1 MDDTAIARGDR
12 AVLVLPTFNE
22 IENLDTFIRKVRAS
36 APLMHILIVDDNS
49 PDGTGALA
57 DRLAAELGNMHVL
70 HRSNDRGLGSA
81 YRTGFRHV
89 LSAAFDRVITMD
101 ADFSHDPAMI
111 PQFLSALGNGSDIVV
126 GSRYCVGGSI
136 VNWPLHRK
144 LLSKWGNAY
153 TRRMLKID
161 ISDCTTGYRGYTA
174 QPLRAIETENVLGD
188 GYVFLSTILKR
199 ASEERLQI
207 TELPIR
213 FLERELGTS
222 KMSWKIVGESMML
235 VTLFGLRRNLRKFVR
250 PARGK

>member
-1 MDDTAIARGDR
+1 MDDTAVARGDR

-22 IENLDTFIRKVRAS
+22 IENLNTFIRKVRAS

-57 DRLAAELGNMHVL
+57 DSLATELGNMHVL
-70 HRSNDRGLGSA
+70 HRSNERGLGSA

-101 ADFSHDPAMI
+101 ADFSHDPTMI
-111 PQFLSALGNGSDIVV
+111 PQFLSALGNGSHIVV

-144 LLSKWGNAY
+144 MLSKWGNAY

-174 QPLRAIETENVLGD
+174 QSLRAIETENVLGD
-188 GYVFLSTILKR
+188 GYVFLSTIMKR

-207 TELPIR
+207 KELPIR

>member
-1 MDDTAIARGDR
+1 
-12 AVLVLPTFNE
+12 
-22 IENLDTFIRKVRAS
+22 
-36 APLMHILIVDDNS
+36 
-49 PDGTGALA
+49 
-57 DRLAAELGNMHVL
+57 MHVL
-70 HRSNDRGLGSA
+70 HRSNERGLGSA

-89 LSAAFDRVITMD
+89 LSASFDRVITMD

-111 PQFLSALGNGSDIVV
+111 PQFLSALGNGSHIVV

-174 QPLRAIETENVLGD
+174 QSLRAIETENVLGD

>member
-1 MDDTAIARGDR
+1 MDDTAITQGDR

-22 IENLDTFIRKVRAS
+22 IENLNAFIRTVRAVI
-36 APLMHILIVDDNS
+36 PLMHILIVDDNS

-57 DRLAAELGNMHVL
+57 DKLATELGNLHVL
-70 HRSNDRGLGSA
+70 HRSNERGLGSA

-89 LSAAFDRVITMD
+89 LSASFDRVIAMD

-111 PQFLSALGNGSDIVV
+111 PQLLSALGNGSDIVV
-126 GSRYCVGGSI
+126 GSRYCNGGSI
-136 VNWPLHRK
+136 VNWPMHRK

-161 ISDCTTGYRGYTA
+161 IFDCTAGFRGYTA
-174 QPLRAIETENVLGD
+174 QSLRAIETENVLGD
-188 GYVFLSTILKR
+188 GYVFQSTILKR

-207 TELPIR
+207 TEIPIR
-213 FLERELGTS
+213 FLDRELGTS
-222 KMSWKIVGESMML
+222 KMSWKIIGESMLL
-235 VTLFGLRRNLRKFVR
+235 VTLFGVRRNLRKFVR

>member
-1 MDDTAIARGDR
+1 MDDTAIARGDG

-57 DRLAAELGNMHVL
+57 DSLATELGNMHVL
-70 HRSNDRGLGSA
+70 HRSNERGLGSA

-89 LSAAFDRVITMD
+89 LSSSFDRVITMD

-161 ISDCTTGYRGYTA
+161 ISDCTTGYRGYRA
-174 QPLRAIETENVLGD
+174 QSLRAIETENVLGD

-207 TELPIR
+207 MEVPIR

-235 VTLFGLRRNLRKFVR
+235 VTLFGVRRNLRKFVR

>member
-1 MDDTAIARGDR
+1 MDDNAIARGDR

-57 DRLAAELGNMHVL
+57 DSLATELGNMHVL
-70 HRSNDRGLGSA
+70 HRSNERGLGSA
-81 YRTGFRHV
+81 YRTGFRQV
-89 LSAAFDRVITMD
+89 LSASFDRVITMD

-111 PQFLSALGNGSDIVV
+111 PQFLSALGNGSHIVV
-126 GSRYCVGGSI
+126 GSRYCAGGSI
-136 VNWPLHRK
+136 VNWPPHRR
-144 LLSKWGNAY
+144 LLSNWGNAY

-174 QPLRAIETENVLGD
+174 QSLRAIETENVLGD

-207 TELPIR
+207 TEVPIR
-213 FLERELGTS
+213 FLERELGKS
-222 KMSWKIVGESMML
+222 KMSWKIVLESMML
-235 VTLFGLRRNLRKFVR
+235 VTLFGVRRNLRKFVR

>member
-1 MDDTAIARGDR
+1 MDDTAIARGDG

-49 PDGTGALA
+49 PDGTGTLA
-57 DRLAAELGNMHVL
+57 DSLATELGNMHVL
-70 HRSNDRGLGSA
+70 HRSNERGLGSA

-89 LSAAFDRVITMD
+89 LSASFDRVITMD

-153 TRRMLKID
+153 THRMLKID

-174 QPLRAIETENVLGD
+174 QSLRAIETENVLGV
-188 GYVFLSTILKR
+188 GYVLLSTILKR

-207 TELPIR
+207 TEVPIR

-235 VTLFGLRRNLRKFVR
+235 VTFFGVRRNLRKFVR

>member
-1 MDDTAIARGDR
+1 MDDNAIARGDR

-57 DRLAAELGNMHVL
+57 DSLATELGNMHVL
-70 HRSNDRGLGSA
+70 HRSNERGLGSA
-81 YRTGFRHV
+81 YRTGFRQV
-89 LSAAFDRVITMD
+89 LSASFDRVITMD

-111 PQFLSALGNGSDIVV
+111 PQFLSTLGNGSHIVV
-126 GSRYCVGGSI
+126 GSRYCAGGSI
-136 VNWPLHRK
+136 VNWPLHRR

-153 TRRMLKID
+153 SRRMLKID

-174 QPLRAIETENVLGD
+174 QSLRAIETENVLGD

-207 TELPIR
+207 TEVPIR
-213 FLERELGTS
+213 FLERELGKS
-222 KMSWKIVGESMML
+222 KMSWKIVLESMML
-235 VTLFGLRRNLRKFVR
+235 VTLFGVRRNLRKFVR

>member
-1 MDDTAIARGDR
+1 MDDNAIARGDR

-57 DRLAAELGNMHVL
+57 DSLVTELGNMHVL
-70 HRSNDRGLGSA
+70 HRSNERGLGSA
-81 YRTGFRHV
+81 YRTGFRQV
-89 LSAAFDRVITMD
+89 LSASFDRVITMD

-111 PQFLSALGNGSDIVV
+111 TQFLSALGNGSHIVV
-126 GSRYCVGGSI
+126 GSRYCAGGSI
-136 VNWPLHRK
+136 VNWPLHRR

-174 QPLRAIETENVLGD
+174 QSLRAIETENVLGD

-207 TELPIR
+207 KEVPIR

-222 KMSWKIVGESMML
+222 KMSWKIVLESMML
-235 VTLFGLRRNLRKFVR
+235 VTLFGVRRNLRKFVR

>member
-1 MDDTAIARGDR
+1 MDDTAIAQGDR

-57 DRLAAELGNMHVL
+57 DRLATELGKIQVL
-70 HRSNDRGLGSA
+70 HRSNERGLGSA

-89 LSAAFDRVITMD
+89 LSAAFDLVITMD

-161 ISDCTTGYRGYTA
+161 ITDCTTGYRGYTA
-174 QPLRAIETENVLGD
+174 QSLRAIETENVLGD

-207 TELPIR
+207 TEVPIR

-235 VTLFGLRRNLRKFVR
+235 VTLFGVRRNLRKFVR

>member
-1 MDDTAIARGDR
+1 MDDTAIARGDG

-49 PDGTGALA
+49 PDGTGTLA
-57 DRLAAELGNMHVL
+57 DSLATELGNMHVL
-70 HRSNDRGLGSA
+70 HRSNERGLGSA

-89 LSAAFDRVITMD
+89 LSASFDRVITMD
-101 ADFSHDPAMI
+101 ADFSHDQAMI

-153 TRRMLKID
+153 TRRMLKIN

-174 QPLRAIETENVLGD
+174 QSLRSIETENVLGD

-207 TELPIR
+207 TEVPIR

-235 VTLFGLRRNLRKFVR
+235 VTFFGVRRNLKKFVR

>member
-1 MDDTAIARGDR
+1 MDDTAIARGDG

-22 IENLDTFIRKVRAS
+22 VENLDIFIRKVRAS

-49 PDGTGALA
+49 PDGTGTLA
-57 DRLAAELGNMHVL
+57 DSLATELGNMHVL
-70 HRSNDRGLGSA
+70 HRSNERGLGSA

-89 LSAAFDRVITMD
+89 LSASFDRVITMD

-153 TRRMLKID
+153 TRRMLKIN

-174 QPLRAIETENVLGD
+174 QSLRSIETENVLGD

-207 TELPIR
+207 TEVPIR

-235 VTLFGLRRNLRKFVR
+235 VTFFGVRRNLRKFVR
-250 PARGK
+250 PARVK

>member
-1 MDDTAIARGDR
+1 MDDTAVARGDR

-22 IENLDTFIRKVRAS
+22 IENLNTFIRKVRAS

-57 DRLAAELGNMHVL
+57 DSLATELGNMHVL
-70 HRSNDRGLGSA
+70 HRSNERGLGSA

-89 LSAAFDRVITMD
+89 LSASFDRVITMD

-111 PQFLSALGNGSDIVV
+111 PQFLSALGNGSHIVV

-174 QPLRAIETENVLGD
+174 QSLRAIETENVLGD
-188 GYVFLSTILKR
+188 GYV
-199 ASEERLQI
+199 
-207 TELPIR
+207 
-213 FLERELGTS
+213 
-222 KMSWKIVGESMML
+222 MVL

>member
-22 IENLDTFIRKVRAS
+22 IENLDTFIRKVREN

-57 DRLAAELGNMHVL
+57 DSLATELGNMHVL
-70 HRSNDRGLGSA
+70 HRSNERGLGSA

-89 LSAAFDRVITMD
+89 LSSSFDRVITMD
-101 ADFSHDPAMI
+101 ADFSHDPTMI
-111 PQFLSALGNGSDIVV
+111 PQFFSALGNGSDIVV

-144 LLSKWGNAY
+144 LLSRWGNAY

-174 QPLRAIETENVLGD
+174 QSLNAIETENVLGD

-222 KMSWKIVGESMML
+222 KMSWKIIGESMML

>member
-1 MDDTAIARGDR
+1 
-12 AVLVLPTFNE
+12 
-22 IENLDTFIRKVRAS
+22 
-36 APLMHILIVDDNS
+36 
-49 PDGTGALA
+49 
-57 DRLAAELGNMHVL
+57 MHVL
-70 HRSNDRGLGSA
+70 HRSNERGLGSA

-153 TRRMLKID
+153 TRRMLKIV

-174 QPLRAIETENVLGD
+174 QSLRAIESENVLGD

-199 ASEERLQI
+199 ASEEHLQI
-207 TELPIR
+207 TEVPIR

-235 VTLFGLRRNLRKFVR
+235 VTLFGVRRNLRKFVR